1 MTELIKEEILTTVK
15 KKRFIIFTAF
25 LFIGVIIDTALSKA
39 DPWND
44 LIYFFAIQ
52 DYIQTVFTPFMGIIL
67 ILSVYRKKYTRTSI
81 LQVEEKG
88 MKRYQGVFARVK
100 AGCIILFCCYVLMAL
115 FVIALGLIF
124 GANLTSQQTWMLM
137 LRLLTDFLAAA
148 AIYTGALFFLYL
160 FAFPVFPMIWYGFF
174 TFAAYLMLG
183 SFTGTVVY
191 RVCNII
197 IPKPNMDVF
206 YTGLVMS
213 SFRWECVLFLAAQI
227 LIPFLLTV
235 LVFKLKKL
243 KEEKAPAEEAT
254 AEAVVPVQTSEEENA
269 QMT

>member
-15 KKRFIIFTAF
+15 KKRFIIFTAL
-25 LFIGVIIDTALSKA
+25 LFISVIVETALSKA

-44 LIYFFAIQ
+44 LVYFFAIQ
-52 DYIQTVFTPFMGIIL
+52 DYIQTVFTPLMGIIL

-88 MKRYQGVFARVK
+88 LKRSQGVIARTISGSV
-100 AGCIILFCCYVLMAL
+100 ILLCCYVLMAL
-115 FVIALGLIF
+115 FVIVLGLIF
-124 GANLTSQQTWMLM
+124 GAHLSSQQMGMLL

-148 AIYTGALFFLYL
+148 ATYTGSLFFLYL
-160 FAFPVFPMIWYGFF
+160 FAFPAFPMIWYGFF

-191 RVCNII
+191 RVCDII
-197 IPKPNMDVF
+197 IPKPDVDVF

-213 SFRWECVLFLAAQI
+213 SFRWDCVLILLAQI
-227 LIPFLLTV
+227 LIPLLLTI
-235 LVFKLKKL
+235 LVFKFKKL
-243 KEEKAPAEEAT
+243 KEKKAPEE
-254 AEAVVPVQTSEEENA
+254 AEAVVSVQTSEAENA
-269 QMT
+269 EQI

>member
-15 KKRFIIFTAF
+15 KKRFVILTAL
-25 LFIGVIIDTALSKA
+25 LFILAIVETALSKA

-44 LIYFFAIQ
+44 LVYFFAMQ
-52 DYIQTVFTPFMGIIL
+52 DYIQTAFTPIMGLIL

-88 MKRYQGVFARVK
+88 LRRSQGVIARTVS
-100 AGCIILFCCYVLMAL
+100 GSVILLCCYVLMAL
-115 FVIALGLIF
+115 FIIVLGLIF
-124 GANLTSQQTWMLM
+124 GAHLSSQQTGMLM
-137 LRLLTDFLAAA
+137 LRLLTDFLAAVA
-148 AIYTGALFFLYL
+148 TYAGSLFFLYL
-160 FAFPVFPMIWYGFF
+160 FAFPAFPMVWYCFF

-183 SFTGTVVY
+183 SFVNSIIY

-197 IPKPNMDVF
+197 IPKPDMDVF

-213 SFRWECVLFLAAQI
+213 SFRCECLLFLMGQI
-227 LIPFLLTV
+227 LIPLLLTI

-243 KEEKAPAEEAT
+243 KEKKAPEEEEA
-254 AEAVVPVQTSEEENA
+254 AVPAQASEAENA
-269 QMT
+269 EQT